1 MDDILG
7 KGAVER
13 VVDDVERLFRDDGS
27 SLLCAVDQLENAEG
41 GPVLLVDEPV
51 KEVLVGGAVGAEHK
65 ELVDVAMG
73 VQHRR
78 GRERPRRL
86 GLERGAHLLR
96 GHGLPFV
103 VPGETSL
110 LALGVS
116 FANHARQRLDQL
128 REERLLVF
136 EMLVER
142 PGGHAGSLADPA
154 QVRLLEPL
162 FQKRRKAALQ
172 DALVRLL
179 VVAVAHCSHLPPII
193 T

>member
-1 MDDILG
+1 MSRWEYSI
-7 KGAVER
+7 AV
-13 VVDDVERLFRDDGS
+13 VASVPAALAS
-27 SLLCAVDQLENAEG
+27 SAARTCSG
-41 GPVLLVDEPV
+41 
-51 KEVLVGGAVGAEHK
+51 
-65 ELVDVAMG
+65 
-73 VQHRR
+73 
-78 GRERPRRL
+78 
-86 GLERGAHLLR
+86 
-96 GHGLPFV
+96 